1 MFFWQVVTTYRT
13 FDEKILPSAG
23 AGNRIR
29 AQYLAT
35 AVEDELIE
43 PGFGHAPAVDEALDA
58 EPVDDPALAFDD
70 LLEEDSSIEDPVK
83 MYLHEIGRGQLLTA
97 DDEKWLACRLEEAN
111 RLQDTITSL
120 EYSLGRPPCPSEV
133 ILAIYERVLAQV
145 PLLESLADVIGLAP
159 VTNVEAFLAD
169 SRLRHAIDYFLNP
182 PMIEE
187 LCTVLAESE
196 EAVRFEIVEASIDT
210 RLLPTMVRRLLA
222 PARSLR
228 DLPTPAIMAEM
239 LVGSQLDLAEYL
251 ASIRRE
257 ATRAENRLT
266 EANLRLV
273 VSVAKKYL
281 NRGMAF
287 LDLIQEGNLGLMR
300 AVGKFDHRRGFKFS
314 TYATWWIRQAV
325 SRAIADQSR
334 TIRVPVHMVEVINR
348 LSRVSRELVQG
359 LGREPSYEEVA
370 LMMGFFDETLEDELV
385 REVAAQNVRS
395 GRDVYDVSPT
405 IRRDLILGSGILSE
419 LTDLPDPLRTLVE
432 QASSRVHE
440 AAKVARQPVSLE
452 APIGE
457 EEDNH
462 LGDLLPDSTSPAP
475 VELATQKLLQEQ
487 VDNVLASLTNRERR
501 VLQLRFG
508 LDDGHPRTLEEVG
521 KEFGVTR
528 ERIRQIEAKA
538 LRKLR
543 HPSRSKKLRAYLD

>member
-1 MFFWQVVTTYRT
+1 
-13 FDEKILPSAG
+13 
-23 AGNRIR
+23 
-29 AQYLAT
+29 
-35 AVEDELIE
+35 LIE
-43 PGFGHAPAVDEALDA
+43 PGFGHSPTVEEAIDA
-58 EPVDDPALAFDD
+58 DSVEDTAITYED
-70 LLEEDSSIEDPVK
+70 LVEEDSSIEDPVK

-97 DDEKWLACRLEEAN
+97 DDEKWLACRLEEAA
-111 RLQDTITSL
+111 RLKDTISGL
-120 EYSLGRPPCPSEV
+120 ESVLGRPPTPGEV
-133 ILAIYERVLAQV
+133 IVAVYARVYERRHVLHNMASILDLQPVFDVPSFVGLPRLRESIDYYLEPTFLDELAERAQGSA
-145 PLLESLADVIGLAP
+145 E
-159 VTNVEAFLAD
+159 D
-169 SRLRHAIDYFLNP
+169 SRFDVVSLS
-182 PMIEE
+182 
-187 LCTVLAESE
+187 V
-196 EAVRFEIVEASIDT
+196 DT
-210 RLLPTMVRRLLA
+210 RLLPLVVRRLLA
-222 PARSLR
+222 PANGLR
-228 DLPTPAIMAEM
+228 DLPNPTVFAEM
-239 LVGSQLDLAEYL
+239 LAGQELSLADHL
-251 ASIRRE
+251 GMVRRE
-257 ATRAENRLT
+257 ASRAEARLT

-359 LGREPSYEEVA
+359 LGREPSFEEVA
-370 LMMGFFDETLEDELV
+370 LMMGFFDEELEVELV
-385 REVAAQNVRS
+385 NEVAARNHRA
-395 GRDVYDVSPT
+395 GRPMRDITPE
-405 IRRDLILGSGILSE
+405 IRRDLILGDGILSVPTE
-419 LTDLPDPLRTLVE
+419 LPYPLRDLVE

-462 LGDLLPDSTSPAP
+462 LGDLLPDSSSPAP
-475 VELATQKLLQEQ
+475 VDLATQKLLQEQ
-487 VDNVLASLTNRERR
+487 VENVLASLTNRERR

>member
-1 MFFWQVVTTYRT
+1 VTGTV
-13 FDEKILPSAG
+13 A
-23 AGNRIR
+23 
-29 AQYLAT
+29 
-35 AVEDELIE
+35 EDDVIE
-43 PGFGHAPAVDEALDA
+43 PSFGRSPTVDEHLDA
-58 EPVDDPALAFDD
+58 DTADDTALPYEE

-97 DDEKWLACRLEEAN
+97 DDEKWLACRLEEAS
-111 RLQDTITSL
+111 RLKDTIVGL
-120 EYSLGRPPCPSEV
+120 EAVLGRAPTPAEV
-133 ILAIYERVLAQV
+133 IGAIYARVYERRNLFQNLAVILDVL
-145 PLLESLADVIGLAP
+145 PIDDF
-159 VTNVEAFLAD
+159 TKFLG
-169 SRLRHAIDYFLNP
+169 SRRLRDAIDYYLEP
-182 PMIEE
+182 ILMED
-187 LCTVLAESE
+187 LG
-196 EAVRFEIVEASIDT
+196 VRGETTWEDARANVVGLSVDT
-210 RLLPTMVRRLLA
+210 RLLPSSVRRLLA
-222 PARSLR
+222 STPCPIE
-228 DLPTPAIMAEM
+228 LPTPEALKDLMYGAD
-239 LVGSQLDLAEYL
+239 LGLAEHL
-251 ASIRRE
+251 ALIRRE
-257 ATRAENRLT
+257 ASRAESRLT

-359 LGREPSYEEVA
+359 LGREPSCEEVA
-370 LMMGFFDETLEDELV
+370 LMMGFFDEGLEGQLV
-385 REVAAQNVRS
+385 QEVATRS
-395 GRDVYDVSPT
+395 SRVGRMIQDITSEN
-405 IRRDLILGSGILSE
+405 RRDLILGSEILNKPTE
-419 LTDLPDPLRTLVE
+419 LPFPLRDLVE

-440 AAKVARQPVSLE
+440 ASKVARQPVSLE

-462 LGDLLPDSTSPAP
+462 LGDLLPDSSSPAP
-475 VELATQKLLQEQ
+475 VDLATQKLLQEQ
-487 VDNVLASLTNRERR
+487 VETVLASLTNRERR

>member
-1 MFFWQVVTTYRT
+1 MVPRT
-13 FDEKILPSAG
+13 D
-23 AGNRIR
+23 
-29 AQYLAT
+29 AT
-35 AVEDELIE
+35 DAKLGIVAEDALIE
-43 PGFGHAPAVDEALDA
+43 PGFGHSPTVDESLDA
-58 EPVDDPALAFDD
+58 EPVDDAAFADAYDD
-70 LLEEDSSIEDPVK
+70 LLEDDFSVEDPVK

-111 RLQDTITSL
+111 RLKDTIDEL
-120 EYSLGRPPCPSEV
+120 ELLLDGPPTPVQVVVAVYTRVYNHRDLLTELSSILHLSPIHDVPS
-133 ILAIYERVLAQV
+133 
-145 PLLESLADVIGLAP
+145 
-159 VTNVEAFLAD
+159 FLVNP
-169 SRLRHAIDYFLNP
+169 RLREAIDYYLD
-182 PMIEE
+182 PMRLEE
-187 LCTVLAESE
+187 IASWCGKDPED
-196 EAVRFEIVEASIDT
+196 VRADIVAISVDT
-210 RLLPTMVRRLLA
+210 RLLPSSVRRLLSRA
-222 PARSLR
+222 SGLD
-228 DLPTPAIMAEM
+228 DLPRPSVFAEM
-239 LVGSQLDLAEYL
+239 LGDGGLDLSDHL
-251 ASIRRE
+251 NGIRRE
-257 ATRAENRLT
+257 ASRAESKLT

-359 LGREPSYEEVA
+359 LGREPSHEEVA
-370 LMMGFFDETLEDELV
+370 LMMGFFDEILEIDLIE
-385 REVAAQNVRS
+385 EVLAQSARL
-395 GRDVYDVSPT
+395 GKAPPRDVTPE
-405 IRRDLILGSGILSE
+405 IRRDLILGSGILSVPAE
-419 LTDLPDPLRTLVE
+419 LPYPLRDQVE
-432 QASSRVHE
+432 AASSRVQE
-440 AAKVARQPVSLE
+440 AVKVARQPVSLE

-462 LGDLLPDSTSPAP
+462 LGDLLPDSSSPAP
-475 VELATQKLLQEQ
+475 VEIATQKLLQEQ
-487 VDNVLASLTNRERR
+487 VENVLASLTNRERR

>member
-1 MFFWQVVTTYRT
+1 
-13 FDEKILPSAG
+13 
-23 AGNRIR
+23 
-29 AQYLAT
+29 
-35 AVEDELIE
+35 LIE
-43 PGFGHAPAVDEALDA
+43 PGYGHSPAVDEALDA
-58 EPVDDPALAFDD
+58 DAIEDAALPYDD
-70 LLEEDSSIEDPVK
+70 LLDEDSSIEDPVK

-97 DDEKWLACRLEEAN
+97 DDEKWLACRLEEAS
-111 RLQDTITSL
+111 RLKDTIVGL
-120 EYSLGRPPCPSEV
+120 ETVYGRPPTPAEV
-133 ILAIYERVLAQV
+133 VVAVYRRVYERRQ
-145 PLLESLADVIGLAP
+145 LLQDLGLQLKLQSADMG
-159 VTNVEAFLAD
+159 AFLGEP
-169 SRLRHAIDYFLNP
+169 RLREAIDYYLDP
-182 PMIEE
+182 LLLDE
-187 LCTVLAESE
+187 LATREQTTAEDIRS
-196 EAVRFEIVEASIDT
+196 EIVALSVDT
-210 RLLPTMVRRLLA
+210 RLLAPSVRRQLA
-222 PARSLR
+222 LAKSPR
-228 DLPTPAIMAEM
+228 DLPTPNVLAEI
-239 LVGSQLDLAEYL
+239 LASRDFGLAEYL

-257 ATRAENRLT
+257 ANRAESRLT

-359 LGREPSYEEVA
+359 LGREPSCEEVA
-370 LMMGFFDETLEDELV
+370 LMMGFFDEGLETELIQEVTLQHARLG
-385 REVAAQNVRS
+385 RPM
-395 GRDVYDVSPT
+395 RDVTPEL
-405 IRRDLILGSGILSE
+405 RRDLILGSGILSVPTE
-419 LTDLPDPLRTLVE
+419 LPYPLRDLVE

-462 LGDLLPDSTSPAP
+462 LGDLLPDSSSPAP
-475 VELATQKLLQEQ
+475 VDLATQKLLQEQ
-487 VDNVLASLTNRERR
+487 VDSVLASLTNRERR

>member
-1 MFFWQVVTTYRT
+1 MVPRTDADQVTLGIV
-13 FDEKILPSAG
+13 A
-23 AGNRIR
+23 
-29 AQYLAT
+29 
-35 AVEDELIE
+35 EDALIE
-43 PGFGHAPAVDEALDA
+43 PGFGHSPAVDDSLDTD
-58 EPVDDPALAFDD
+58 PVDDTAFADAYDD
-70 LLEEDSSIEDPVK
+70 LLEDDFSVEDPVK

-111 RLQDTITSL
+111 RLKETISSL
-120 EYSLGRPPCPSEV
+120 EAELGCPPTPAQVIVAVYSRIYKRRQLLSNLAV
-133 ILAIYERVLAQV
+133 ILHLDPVYDV
-145 PLLESLADVIGLAP
+145 PS
-159 VTNVEAFLAD
+159 FLVNPQ
-169 SRLRHAIDYFLNP
+169 LREAIDYYLEP
-182 PMIEE
+182 TRID
-187 LCTVLAESE
+187 TLAQWSKTDPED
-196 EAVRFEIVEASIDT
+196 VRYDVVAISVDT
-210 RLLPTMVRRLLA
+210 RLLPASVRRLLRKA
-222 PARSLR
+222 TGLD
-228 DLPTPAIMAEM
+228 DLPCPSVLAEM
-239 LVGSQLDLAEYL
+239 IGDDDIELAEHL
-251 ASIRRE
+251 NNIRRE
-257 ATRAENRLT
+257 ASRAESKLT

-359 LGREPSYEEVA
+359 LGREPSHEEVA
-370 LMMGFFDETLEDELV
+370 LMMGFFDEGLEGDLIE
-385 REVAAQNVRS
+385 EVLAQGARM
-395 GRDVYDVSPT
+395 GKAPPRDVTPE

-419 LTDLPDPLRTLVE
+419 PSELPYPLRDMVE
-432 QASSRVHE
+432 QASSRVQE
-440 AAKVARQPVSLE
+440 AVKVARQPVSLE

-462 LGDLLPDSTSPAP
+462 LGDLLPDSSSPAP
-475 VELATQKLLQEQ
+475 VDIATQKLLQEQ
-487 VDNVLASLTNRERR
+487 VESVLASLTNRERR

>member
-1 MFFWQVVTTYRT
+1 
-13 FDEKILPSAG
+13 LPDRGLPGAG
-23 AGNRIR
+23 AG
-29 AQYLAT
+29 AVTKLGT
-35 AVEDELIE
+35 AAEDDLIE
-43 PGFGHAPAVDEALDA
+43 PGFGRATAVDEPLDA
-58 EPVDDPALAFDD
+58 DSLDDSSLALEEV
-70 LLEEDSSIEDPVK
+70 LEEDSSIEDPVK

-97 DDEKWLACRLEEAN
+97 DDEKWLACRLEEAA
-111 RLQDTITSL
+111 RLKETINGL
-120 EYSLGRPPCPSEV
+120 EAVLRRPPTPPEV
-133 ILAIYERVLAQV
+133 IGAVYARVYERRDLLHELALALDLLPVFDV
-145 PLLESLADVIGLAP
+145 PTFLASPRLRESIDYYLDPTLLEELAVRAETLAD
-159 VTNVEAFLAD
+159 NV
-169 SRLRHAIDYFLNP
+169 RLD
-182 PMIEE
+182 
-187 LCTVLAESE
+187 
-196 EAVRFEIVEASIDT
+196 IVALSVDT
-210 RLLPTMVRRLLA
+210 RLLPSSVRSLLA
-222 PARSLR
+222 PARGLR
-228 DLPTPAIMAEM
+228 DLPQPPVMAE
-239 LVGSQLDLAEYL
+239 LLSASDLDLAEHL
-251 ASIRRE
+251 AGIRRE
-257 ATRAENRLT
+257 ASRAENRLT

-359 LGREPSYEEVA
+359 LGREPSCEEVA
-370 LMMGFFDETLEDELV
+370 LMMGFFDEQLETELLSEISAQGLRAGRPL
-385 REVAAQNVRS
+385 RE
-395 GRDVYDVSPT
+395 DITPEL
-405 IRRDLILGSGILSE
+405 RRDLILGSGILSVATE
-419 LTDLPDPLRTLVE
+419 LPYPLRDMVE
-432 QASSRVHE
+432 QASTRVHE

-462 LGDLLPDSTSPAP
+462 LGDLLPDSSSPAP

>member
-1 MFFWQVVTTYRT
+1 
-13 FDEKILPSAG
+13 
-23 AGNRIR
+23 
-29 AQYLAT
+29 
-35 AVEDELIE
+35 LIE
-43 PGFGHAPAVDEALDA
+43 PGFGHSPAVDDTLDA
-58 EPVDDPALAFDD
+58 EPIDDSALALDD

-97 DDEKWLACRLEEAN
+97 DDEKWLACRLEEAS
-111 RLQDTITSL
+111 RLKDTIAGL
-120 EYSLGRPPCPSEV
+120 EAVLGRAPTPAE
-133 ILAIYERVLAQV
+133 AIGAVYARVYERRQ
-145 PLLESLADVIGLAP
+145 LLENIVVFLELPPIVDVP
-159 VTNVEAFLAD
+159 PFLA
-169 SRLRHAIDYFLNP
+169 SARLREAIDYFLDP
-182 PMIEE
+182 IMLEE
-187 LCTVLAESE
+187 LARRAEVMAE
-196 EAVRFEIVEASIDT
+196 DVRIDVVALSVDT
-210 RLLPTMVRRLLA
+210 RLLPASVRRLLA
-222 PARSLR
+222 PAKGLR
-228 DLPTPAIMAEM
+228 DLPTPSIMAEM
-239 LVGSQLDLAEYL
+239 IATAELDLADHL
-251 ASIRRE
+251 AIIRRE
-257 ATRAENRLT
+257 ASRAESRLT

-359 LGREPSYEEVA
+359 LGREPSCEEVA
-370 LMMGFFDETLEDELV
+370 LMMGFFDEGLESELIA
-385 REVAAQNVRS
+385 EVTMRNTRTGRAT
-395 GRDVYDVSPT
+395 RDVTPE
-405 IRRDLILGSGILSE
+405 IRRDLILGSGILSDSAE
-419 LTDLPDPLRTLVE
+419 LPYPLRDMVE

-462 LGDLLPDSTSPAP
+462 LGDLLPDSSSPAP
-475 VELATQKLLQEQ
+475 VDLATQKLLQEQ
-487 VDNVLASLTNRERR
+487 VDSVLASLTNRERR

>member
-1 MFFWQVVTTYRT
+1 M
-13 FDEKILPSAG
+13 
-23 AGNRIR
+23 
-29 AQYLAT
+29 
-35 AVEDELIE
+35 IE
-43 PGFGHAPAVDEALDA
+43 PGYGHSPAVDEALDA
-58 EPVDDPALAFDD
+58 EPLDDSPLTYDEI
-70 LLEEDSSIEDPVK
+70 LEDDSSIEDPVK

-97 DDEKWLACRLEEAN
+97 DDEKWLACRLEEAA
-111 RLQDTITSL
+111 RLKDTIRRL
-120 EYSLGRPPCPSEV
+120 EPVLGRPPTPTEIMV
-133 ILAIYERVLAQV
+133 AVYARVYERRQLLHDLASYLDLQPIFDV
-145 PLLESLADVIGLAP
+145 PI
-159 VTNVEAFLAD
+159 FLG
-169 SRLRHAIDYFLNP
+169 SRRLRDAIDYYLDP
-182 PMIEE
+182 AMLATLGEREGLSGEE
-187 LCTVLAESE
+187 M
-196 EAVRFEIVEASIDT
+196 RPDIVMLSVDT
-210 RLLPTMVRRLLA
+210 RLMPERMRRLLA
-222 PARSLR
+222 PSRGVR
-228 DLPTPAIMAEM
+228 DLPTPAVVGEM
-239 LVGSQLDLAEYL
+239 IASVGLDLSGHLEN
-251 ASIRRE
+251 IRRE
-257 ATRAENRLT
+257 ANRAESRLT

-359 LGREPSYEEVA
+359 LGREPSCEEVA
-370 LMMGFFDETLEDELV
+370 LMMGFFDETLETELIQEVVVQSARAGLEV
-385 REVAAQNVRS
+385 REVTPEV
-395 GRDVYDVSPT
+395 
-405 IRRDLILGSGILSE
+405 RRDLILGSGILSVATE
-419 LTDLPDPLRTLVE
+419 LPYPLRDLVE
-432 QASSRVHE
+432 AASTRVHE

-462 LGDLLPDSTSPAP
+462 LGDLLPDSASPAP
-475 VELATQKLLQEQ
+475 IDVATQKLLQEQ

>member
-1 MFFWQVVTTYRT
+1 M
-13 FDEKILPSAG
+13 G
-23 AGNRIR
+23 AARLGGQLNK
-29 AQYLAT
+29 LGT
-35 AVEDELIE
+35 AAEDELIE
-43 PGFGHAPAVDEALDA
+43 PGFGHAPAVDEPLDA
-58 EPVDDPALAFDD
+58 EPIDDSPLSYDD

-111 RLQDTITSL
+111 RLKDTIGGL
-120 EYSLGRPPCPSEV
+120 ESVLGRAPAPAEV
-133 ILAIYERVLAQV
+133 MVAIYARVYERRQLLNDLASALDLQPVFDV
-145 PLLESLADVIGLAP
+145 PGFLGHHLLRES
-159 VTNVEAFLAD
+159 
-169 SRLRHAIDYFLNP
+169 IDYYLDPALLDN
-182 PMIEE
+182 
-187 LCTVLAESE
+187 LASRQEISPE
-196 EAVRFEIVEASIDT
+196 DVRLAVVALSVDT
-210 RLLPTMVRRLLA
+210 RLMPHIVRRLLS
-222 PARSLR
+222 PARGLR
-228 DLPTPAIMAEM
+228 DLPTPSVLAEM
-239 LVGSQLDLAEYL
+239 LASANLDLADHL
-251 ASIRRE
+251 TDVRRE
-257 ATRAENRLT
+257 ASRAENRLT

-348 LSRVSRELVQG
+348 LSRVSRELVQA
-359 LGREPSYEEVA
+359 LGREPSCEEVA
-370 LMMGFFDETLEDELV
+370 LMMGFFDEGLEDDLIV
-385 REVAAQNVRS
+385 EVASQCERL
-395 GRDVYDVSPT
+395 GRPMRDVSPEV
-405 IRRDLILGSGILSE
+405 RRDLILGSGILGVATE
-419 LTDLPDPLRTLVE
+419 LPFPLRDQVE
-432 QASSRVHE
+432 AASVRVHE

-462 LGDLLPDSTSPAP
+462 LGDLLPDSSSPAP
-475 VELATQKLLQEQ
+475 VEVATQKLLQEQ

>member
-1 MFFWQVVTTYRT
+1 M
-13 FDEKILPSAG
+13 A
-23 AGNRIR
+23 R
-29 AQYLAT
+29 AAKPCQARARDVSLST
-35 AVEDELIE
+35 AAEDDVIE
-43 PGFGHAPAVDEALDA
+43 SSFGHSTAMGVHLDHDPLEDAVNHVE
-58 EPVDDPALAFDD
+58 EI
-70 LLEEDSSIEDPVK
+70 LEEDSSIEDPVK

-97 DDEKWLACRLEEAN
+97 NDEKWLACRLEEAS
-111 RLQDTITSL
+111 RLKETINGL
-120 EYSLGRPPCPSEV
+120 EVVLGRSPTPSDI
-133 ILAIYERVLAQV
+133 ILAVYGRVYERRQLLQNLANVLEQLPILDFPKFLGARR
-145 PLLESLADVIGLAP
+145 LRETIDYYLEPTLMEELGIQLGTTPEQARADVVGLS
-159 VTNVEAFLAD
+159 V
-169 SRLRHAIDYFLNP
+169 
-182 PMIEE
+182 
-187 LCTVLAESE
+187 
-196 EAVRFEIVEASIDT
+196 DT
-210 RLLPTMVRRLLA
+210 RLLPMSVRRLLINTSS
-222 PARSLR
+222 PA
-228 DLPTPAIMAEM
+228 DLPTSAVLGDMIHGVD
-239 LVGSQLDLAEYL
+239 LGLAEHL
-251 ASIRRE
+251 TQIRRE
-257 ATRAENRLT
+257 ASRAESRLT

-359 LGREPSYEEVA
+359 LGREPSCEEVA
-370 LMMGFFDETLEDELV
+370 LMMGFYDEGLEGQLV
-385 REVAAQNVRS
+385 LEVASRS
-395 GRDVYDVSPT
+395 SRAGRLLQDITPEN
-405 IRRDLILGSGILSE
+405 RRDLILGSEILSNATE
-419 LTDLPDPLRTLVE
+419 LPYPLRDLVE

-462 LGDLLPDSTSPAP
+462 LGDLLPDSSSPAP
-475 VELATQKLLQEQ
+475 VDLATQKLLQEQ
-487 VDNVLASLTNRERR
+487 VENVLASLTSRERR

-528 ERIRQIEAKA
+528 ERIRQIEAKV

>member
-1 MFFWQVVTTYRT
+1 
-13 FDEKILPSAG
+13 
-23 AGNRIR
+23 
-29 AQYLAT
+29 
-35 AVEDELIE
+35 LIE
-43 PGFGHAPAVDEALDA
+43 PGFGRSRAVDEALDPD
-58 EPVDDPALAFDD
+58 PVDDSPLTYDD
-70 LLEEDSSIEDPVK
+70 LLDEDSSIEDPVK

-97 DDEKWLACRLEEAN
+97 DDEKWLACRLEEAFH
-111 RLQDTITSL
+111 LKDTMSGL
-120 EYSLGRPPCPSEV
+120 EAVLGRSPTPAESLV
-133 ILAIYERVLAQV
+133 AVYARVYERRQLLDDLATVLNLQ
-145 PLLESLADVIGLAP
+145 P
-159 VTNVEAFLAD
+159 VTDVPGYLAHH
-169 SRLRHAIDYFLNP
+169 RLREAIDYYLDP
-182 PMIEE
+182 TMLEE
-187 LCTVLAESE
+187 LALRGGVTAECIRPDVVSLS
-196 EAVRFEIVEASIDT
+196 VDT
-210 RLLPTMVRRLLA
+210 RLLPAALRRLLA
-222 PARSLR
+222 PSKGLR
-228 DLPTPAIMAEM
+228 DLPMPCIMAE
-239 LVGSQLDLAEYL
+239 LVAGASLDLSDHL
-251 ASIRRE
+251 AGIRRE
-257 ATRAENRLT
+257 ANRSESRLT

-359 LGREPSYEEVA
+359 LGREPSCEEVA
-370 LMMGFFDETLEDELV
+370 LMMGFFDEALETELIQ
-385 REVAAQNVRS
+385 EVAIQNARA
-395 GRDVYDVSPT
+395 GRQLREALPEL
-405 IRRDLILGSGILSE
+405 RRDLILGSGILSDPTE
-419 LTDLPDPLRTLVE
+419 LPYPLRDLVE
-432 QASSRVHE
+432 QASIRVHE

-462 LGDLLPDSTSPAP
+462 LGDLLPDSSSPAP
-475 VELATQKLLQEQ
+475 VEVATQKLLQEQ

>member
-1 MFFWQVVTTYRT
+1 M
-13 FDEKILPSAG
+13 
-23 AGNRIR
+23 
-29 AQYLAT
+29 
-35 AVEDELIE
+35 IE
-43 PGFGHAPAVDEALDA
+43 PSFGHAPAVDDNLDA
-58 EPVDDPALAFDD
+58 EPVDDSVFADAYDD
-70 LLEEDSSIEDPVK
+70 LVEDDFSVEDPVK

-97 DDEKWLACRLEEAN
+97 DDEKWLACRLEEAT
-111 RLQDTITSL
+111 RLKDTFTDL
-120 EYSLGRPPCPSEV
+120 ELERGRPPTPAEIIIAV
-133 ILAIYERVLAQV
+133 YTRVYDRRQVLIDLAAILGLNPTNRV
-145 PLLESLADVIGLAP
+145 SS
-159 VTNVEAFLAD
+159 FLVD
-169 SRLRHAIDYFLNP
+169 PRLREAIDYYLDP
-182 PMIEE
+182 LRLEE
-187 LCTVLAESE
+187 LAARAHGDVDDTRAD
-196 EAVRFEIVEASIDT
+196 IVALSVDT
-210 RLLPTMVRRLLA
+210 RLLPQAARQLLA
-222 PARSLR
+222 TAHDLS
-228 DLPTPAIMAEM
+228 DLPTPATFAE
-239 LVGSQLDLAEYL
+239 LLAGSESDLAEHL
-251 ASIRRE
+251 ATIRRE
-257 ATRAENRLT
+257 ASRAETKLT

-359 LGREPSYEEVA
+359 LGREPSCEEVA
-370 LMMGFFDETLEDELV
+370 LMMGFFDENLESDLIE
-385 REVAAQNVRS
+385 EVFAQNTRT
-395 GRDVYDVSPT
+395 GQPIRDVSPE
-405 IRRDLILGSGILSE
+405 IRRDLILGSGILS
-419 LTDLPDPLRTLVE
+419 TPADLPFPLRDMVE
-432 QASSRVHE
+432 QASSRVQE

-462 LGDLLPDSTSPAP
+462 LGDLLPDSSSPAP
-475 VELATQKLLQEQ
+475 VEIATQKLLQEQ
-487 VDNVLASLTNRERR
+487 VENVLGSLTHRERR

>member
-1 MFFWQVVTTYRT
+1 MIGPR
-13 FDEKILPSAG
+13 
-23 AGNRIR
+23 
-29 AQYLAT
+29 
-35 AVEDELIE
+35 
-43 PGFGHAPAVDEALDA
+43 FGHSPAVDDSLDA
-58 EPVDDPALAFDD
+58 EPVDDATFADAYDD
-70 LLEEDSSIEDPVK
+70 LLEDDFSVEDPVK

-111 RLQDTITSL
+111 RLKDTIADL
-120 EYSLGRPPCPSEV
+120 EMIHDAPPSPAQV
-133 ILAIYERVLAQV
+133 ILAVYRRVFERRRLLAELAAVLHLDPVSDV
-145 PLLESLADVIGLAP
+145 P
-159 VTNVEAFLAD
+159 AFLANPH
-169 SRLRHAIDYFLNP
+169 LREAIDYYLEP
-182 PMIEE
+182 TRLDE
-187 LCTVLAESE
+187 LAERLGE
-196 EAVRFEIVEASIDT
+196 DVEDVRHGVIALSVDT
-210 RLLPTMVRRLLA
+210 RLLPPAVRRLLGKA
-222 PARSLR
+222 SGLD
-228 DLPTPAIMAEM
+228 DLPCPDVFAE
-239 LVGSQLDLAEYL
+239 LLSVGDLRLAEHHD
-251 ASIRRE
+251 SIRRE
-257 ATRAENRLT
+257 ASRAESKLT

-359 LGREPSYEEVA
+359 LGREPSHEEVA
-370 LMMGFFDETLEDELV
+370 LMMGFFDEGLESELIDEVLAQHARAGKAPP
-385 REVAAQNVRS
+385 REVT
-395 GRDVYDVSPT
+395 PE
-405 IRRDLILGSGILSE
+405 IRRDLILGSGILSA
-419 LTDLPDPLRTLVE
+419 LNDLPYPLRDQVE
-432 QASSRVHE
+432 QASSRVQE
-440 AAKVARQPVSLE
+440 AVKVARQPVSLE

-462 LGDLLPDSTSPAP
+462 LGDLLPDSSSPAP
-475 VELATQKLLQEQ
+475 VEIATQKLLQEQ
-487 VDNVLASLTNRERR
+487 VENVLASLTNRERR

>member
-1 MFFWQVVTTYRT
+1 M
-13 FDEKILPSAG
+13 
-23 AGNRIR
+23 
-29 AQYLAT
+29 
-35 AVEDELIE
+35 IE
-43 PGFGHAPAVDEALDA
+43 PGFGHSPAVDDSLDT
-58 EPVDDPALAFDD
+58 ESVDDAAFADAYDD
-70 LLEEDSSIEDPVK
+70 LLEDDFAVEDPVK

-97 DDEKWLACRLEEAN
+97 DDEKWLACRLEEAS
-111 RLQDTITSL
+111 RLRETILQL
-120 EYSLGRPPCPSEV
+120 EAALGCAPTPSQVVTAVYSRIFDQRRL
-133 ILAIYERVLAQV
+133 LAQ
-145 PLLESLADVIGLAP
+145 LAVVLNLAP
-159 VTNVEAFLAD
+159 VHDVPSFLID
-169 SRLRHAIDYFLNP
+169 PRLREAIDFYLEP
-182 PMIEE
+182 TRLEE
-187 LCTVLAESE
+187 IAALDQRDAEDVRSDII
-196 EAVRFEIVEASIDT
+196 AVSVDT
-210 RLLPTMVRRLLA
+210 RLLPAAVRRLLGQA
-222 PARSLR
+222 TGLD
-228 DLPTPAIMAEM
+228 DLPAPDVLAEM
-239 LVGSQLDLAEYL
+239 LADLDADLAEHL
-251 ASIRRE
+251 NSIRRE
-257 ATRAENRLT
+257 ASRAESRLT

-359 LGREPSYEEVA
+359 LGREPSHEEVA
-370 LMMGFFDETLEDELV
+370 LMMGFFDEGLESELIA
-385 REVAAQNVRS
+385 EVLAQHARA
-395 GRDVYDVSPT
+395 GKAPPRDVTPD
-405 IRRDLILGSGILSE
+405 IRRDFILGSGILSVPAE
-419 LTDLPDPLRTLVE
+419 LPVPLRDQVE
-432 QASSRVHE
+432 QASSRVQE
-440 AAKVARQPVSLE
+440 AVKVARQPVSLE

-462 LGDLLPDSTSPAP
+462 LGDLLPDSSSPAP
-475 VELATQKLLQEQ
+475 VEIATQKLLQEQ
-487 VDNVLASLTNRERR
+487 VENVLASLTNRERR

>member
-1 MFFWQVVTTYRT
+1 M
-13 FDEKILPSAG
+13 
-23 AGNRIR
+23 
-29 AQYLAT
+29 
-35 AVEDELIE
+35 IE
-43 PGFGHAPAVDEALDA
+43 PGFGHTPAVDETLD
-58 EPVDDPALAFDD
+58 PDPLDDSTFTYDD

-97 DDEKWLACRLEEAN
+97 DDEKWLACRLEEAS
-111 RLQDTITSL
+111 RLKDTIGGL
-120 EYSLGRPPCPSEV
+120 EAVLGRPPTPTEIVGAIYARVFERRQLLDALATLLGVQPVADVPSFLGLPRLREV
-133 ILAIYERVLAQV
+133 I
-145 PLLESLADVIGLAP
+145 
-159 VTNVEAFLAD
+159 
-169 SRLRHAIDYFLNP
+169 DYYLDP
-182 PMIEE
+182 GMLEE
-187 LCTVLAESE
+187 LATRLQSTAES
-196 EAVRFEIVEASIDT
+196 VRSDVVALSVDT
-210 RLLPTMVRRLLA
+210 RLLSVPVRRLLGR
-222 PARSLR
+222 ARGLL
-228 DLPTPAIMAEM
+228 DLPTPSVMTELLADSGI
-239 LVGSQLDLAEYL
+239 DLAEHL

-257 ATRAENRLT
+257 ASRAESRLT

-359 LGREPSYEEVA
+359 LGREPSCEEVA
-370 LMMGFFDETLEDELV
+370 LMMGFFDEALETELV
-385 REVAAQNVRS
+385 AEVATQCARD
-395 GRDVYDVSPT
+395 GRTMRDVTPEL
-405 IRRDLILGSGILSE
+405 RRDLILGSGILSE
-419 LTDLPDPLRTLVE
+419 PTELPYPLRDLVE

-462 LGDLLPDSTSPAP
+462 LGDLLPDSSSPAP

-487 VDNVLASLTNRERR
+487 VDSVLASLTNRERR

>member
-1 MFFWQVVTTYRT
+1 M
-13 FDEKILPSAG
+13 
-23 AGNRIR
+23 
-29 AQYLAT
+29 
-35 AVEDELIE
+35 IE
-43 PGFGHAPAVDEALDA
+43 PGFGHPGTVDDSLDA
-58 EPVDDPALAFDD
+58 EPVDEAVFSDTYDD
-70 LLEEDSSIEDPVK
+70 LLEDDFSIEDPVK

-111 RLQDTITSL
+111 GLKSVIAQL
-120 EYSLGRPPCPSEV
+120 ESSLGHPPSASQV
-133 ILAIYERVLAQV
+133 ILAIYSRIFEQRQ
-145 PLLESLADVIGLAP
+145 LLSDLADLLGLAP
-159 VTNVEAFLAD
+159 VTDVPGFLTD
-169 SRLRHAIDYFLNP
+169 PRLREAIDYYLDP
-182 PMIEE
+182 ERIEE
-187 LCTVLAESE
+187 LARRQGRSPE
-196 EAVRFEIVEASIDT
+196 ETRGAVIAVSVDT
-210 RLLPTMVRRLLA
+210 RLLPSSVRALLR
-222 PARSLR
+222 PAAGIA
-228 DLPTPAIMAEM
+228 DLPRPSILAEM
-239 LVGSQLDLAEYL
+239 LPDEASLTAHLE
-251 ASIRRE
+251 SIRRE
-257 ATRAENRLT
+257 ASRAEARLT

-348 LSRVSRELVQG
+348 LSRISRELIQG
-359 LGREPSYEEVA
+359 LGREPSHEEIA
-370 LMMGFFDETLEDELV
+370 LMMGFFDEQLEEELIEFL
-385 REVAAQNVRS
+385 RAQSLRTGRPLPPEVGPER
-395 GRDVYDVSPT
+395 
-405 IRRDLILGSGILSE
+405 RRDLILGSGILNTPE
-419 LTDLPDPLRTLVE
+419 QLPSPLRDQV
-432 QASSRVHE
+432 E
-440 AAKVARQPVSLE
+440 AASARVQEAVKVARQPVSLE

-462 LGDLLPDSTSPAP
+462 LGDLLPDMSSPAP
-475 VELATQKLLQEQ
+475 VEVATQKLLQEQ
-487 VDNVLASLTNRERR
+487 VENVLASLTNRERR

>member
-1 MFFWQVVTTYRT
+1 M
-13 FDEKILPSAG
+13 
-23 AGNRIR
+23 
-29 AQYLAT
+29 
-35 AVEDELIE
+35 IE
-43 PGFGHAPAVDEALDA
+43 PGFGHSPAVDEALDR
-58 EPVDDPALAFDD
+58 EPVDEAPLTYDD

-97 DDEKWLACRLEEAN
+97 DDEKRLACRLEEAS
-111 RLQDTITSL
+111 RLKDTINGL
-120 EYSLGRPPCPSEV
+120 ESVLGRPPTPAEAMV
-133 ILAIYERVLAQV
+133 AIYARVYERRH
-145 PLLESLADVIGLAP
+145 LLHEIASILELQPVFDAPTFLGLR
-159 VTNVEAFLAD
+159 
-169 SRLRHAIDYFLNP
+169 RLREQIDYYLDP
-182 PMIEE
+182 LMLEE
-187 LCTVLAESE
+187 LAARQEVTAEDIRPDVVALS
-196 EAVRFEIVEASIDT
+196 VDT
-210 RLLPTMVRRLLA
+210 RLMSPVVRRLLA
-222 PARSLR
+222 PAPGLR
-228 DLPTPAIMAEM
+228 ELPTPAVMAEM
-239 LVGSQLDLAEYL
+239 LATGNIDLAEHL
-251 ASIRRE
+251 ADVRRE
-257 ATRAENRLT
+257 ASRAESRLT

-348 LSRVSRELVQG
+348 LSRVSRELVQA
-359 LGREPSYEEVA
+359 LGREPSCEEVA
-370 LMMGFFDETLEDELV
+370 LMMGFFDENLEDQLIAEV
-385 REVAAQNVRS
+385 TTQFARAGRPMREV
-395 GRDVYDVSPT
+395 SPEV
-405 IRRDLILGSGILSE
+405 RRDLILGSGILGVATE
-419 LTDLPDPLRTLVE
+419 LPYPLRDLVE
-432 QASSRVHE
+432 QASVRVHE

-462 LGDLLPDSTSPAP
+462 LGDLLPDSSSPAP
-475 VELATQKLLQEQ
+475 VEVATQKLLQEQ

>member
-1 MFFWQVVTTYRT
+1 
-13 FDEKILPSAG
+13 
-23 AGNRIR
+23 
-29 AQYLAT
+29 
-35 AVEDELIE
+35 LIE
-43 PGFGHAPAVDEALDA
+43 PGFGHSPAVDEALDP
-58 EPVDDPALAFDD
+58 EPIDDSPLTYDD
-70 LLEEDSSIEDPVK
+70 LLDEDSSIEDPVK

-97 DDEKWLACRLEEAN
+97 DDEKWLACRLEEACH
-111 RLQDTITSL
+111 LKDTINGL
-120 EYSLGRPPCPSEV
+120 ERVLGRPPSPAESIV
-133 ILAIYERVLAQV
+133 AVYARTYERRQLLHDLASVLDLQPVFDV
-145 PLLESLADVIGLAP
+145 PSFLVHHRLRESIDYYLDPILLEQ
-159 VTNVEAFLAD
+159 
-169 SRLRHAIDYFLNP
+169 
-182 PMIEE
+182 
-187 LCTVLAESE
+187 LAERAGVTAECIRPVVVSLS
-196 EAVRFEIVEASIDT
+196 VDT
-210 RLLPTMVRRLLA
+210 RLLPAAVRRLLG
-222 PARSLR
+222 PSRGLR
-228 DLPTPAIMAEM
+228 DMPTSSVLAEM
-239 LVGSQLDLAEYL
+239 IADAKLDLADHL

-257 ATRAENRLT
+257 ANRAESRLT

-359 LGREPSYEEVA
+359 LGREPSCEEVA
-370 LMMGFFDETLEDELV
+370 LMMGFFDEGLETELIEEVEIQNARAGRQV
-385 REVAAQNVRS
+385 RECT
-395 GRDVYDVSPT
+395 PEL
-405 IRRDLILGSGILSE
+405 RRDLILGSGILSVPTE
-419 LTDLPDPLRTLVE
+419 LPYPLRDMVE
-432 QASSRVHE
+432 QASTRVHE

-462 LGDLLPDSTSPAP
+462 LGDLLPDSSSPAP
-475 VELATQKLLQEQ
+475 VEVATQRLLQEQ

>member
-1 MFFWQVVTTYRT
+1 M
-13 FDEKILPSAG
+13 
-23 AGNRIR
+23 
-29 AQYLAT
+29 
-35 AVEDELIE
+35 IE
-43 PGFGHAPAVDEALDA
+43 PGFGHAPTVDETLDA
-58 EPVDDPALAFDD
+58 ETADDSAFADAYEDLIEDD
-70 LLEEDSSIEDPVK
+70 FSVEDPVK

-111 RLQDTITSL
+111 RLRDTIAAL
-120 EYSLGRPPCPSEV
+120 EGGSGFPPTPVEVVVAVYSRVYERRE
-133 ILAIYERVLAQV
+133 ILAQLANA
-145 PLLESLADVIGLAP
+145 LDLAP
-159 VTNVEAFLAD
+159 VRNVSVFLTDHRLRDAIDYYLDPLRLEALAAEARMTVEAFRSD
-169 SRLRHAIDYFLNP
+169 I
-182 PMIEE
+182 
-187 LCTVLAESE
+187 V
-196 EAVRFEIVEASIDT
+196 AVSVDT
-210 RLLPTMVRRLLA
+210 RLFPQVLRKCLA
-222 PARSLR
+222 PPTDLS
-228 DLPTPAIMAEM
+228 DLPSPLIISEM
-239 LVGSQLDLAEYL
+239 LDPYAADLADHM
-251 ASIRRE
+251 AAIRRE
-257 ATRAENRLT
+257 ASRAESKLT

-314 TYATWWIRQAV
+314 TYATSWIRQAV

-359 LGREPSYEEVA
+359 LGREPSCEEVA
-370 LMMGFFDETLEDELV
+370 LMMGFFDENLESELIEEVVV
-385 REVAAQNVRS
+385 RNFRISRPAQDAAPEV
-395 GRDVYDVSPT
+395 
-405 IRRDLILGSGILSE
+405 RRDLILGSGILSDPAE
-419 LTDLPDPLRTLVE
+419 LPFPLRDMVE
-432 QASSRVHE
+432 QASSRVQE

-462 LGDLLPDSTSPAP
+462 LGDLLPDSSSPAP
-475 VELATQKLLQEQ
+475 VEIATQKLLQEQ
-487 VDNVLASLTNRERR
+487 VENVLASLTHRERR

>member
-1 MFFWQVVTTYRT
+1 M
-13 FDEKILPSAG
+13 A
-23 AGNRIR
+23 R
-29 AQYLAT
+29 AAKPCQARARDVSLST
-35 AVEDELIE
+35 AAEDDVIE
-43 PGFGHAPAVDEALDA
+43 SSFGHSTAMGVHLDHDPLEDAVNHVE
-58 EPVDDPALAFDD
+58 EI
-70 LLEEDSSIEDPVK
+70 LEEDSSIEDPVK

-97 DDEKWLACRLEEAN
+97 NDEKWLACRLEEAS
-111 RLQDTITSL
+111 RLKETINGL
-120 EYSLGRPPCPSEV
+120 EVVLGRSPTPSDI
-133 ILAIYERVLAQV
+133 ILAVYGRVYERRQLLQNLANVLEQLPILDFPKFLGARR
-145 PLLESLADVIGLAP
+145 LRETIDYYLEPTLMEELGIQLGTTPEQARADVVGLS
-159 VTNVEAFLAD
+159 V
-169 SRLRHAIDYFLNP
+169 
-182 PMIEE
+182 
-187 LCTVLAESE
+187 
-196 EAVRFEIVEASIDT
+196 DT
-210 RLLPTMVRRLLA
+210 RLLPMSVRRLLINTSS
-222 PARSLR
+222 PA
-228 DLPTPAIMAEM
+228 DLPTSAVLGDMIHGVD
-239 LVGSQLDLAEYL
+239 LGLAEHL
-251 ASIRRE
+251 TQIRRE
-257 ATRAENRLT
+257 ASRAESRLT

-359 LGREPSYEEVA
+359 LGREPSCEEVA
-370 LMMGFFDETLEDELV
+370 LMMGFYDEGLEGQLV
-385 REVAAQNVRS
+385 LEVASRS
-395 GRDVYDVSPT
+395 SRAGRLLQDITPEN
-405 IRRDLILGSGILSE
+405 RRDLILGSEILSNATE
-419 LTDLPDPLRTLVE
+419 LPYPLRDLVE

-462 LGDLLPDSTSPAP
+462 LGDLLPDSSSPAP
-475 VELATQKLLQEQ
+475 VDLATQKLLQEQ
-487 VDNVLASLTNRERR
+487 VENVLASLTSRERR

>member
-1 MFFWQVVTTYRT
+1 M
-13 FDEKILPSAG
+13 
-23 AGNRIR
+23 
-29 AQYLAT
+29 
-35 AVEDELIE
+35 IE

-58 EPVDDPALAFDD
+58 EPIDDSALALDE
-70 LLEEDSSIEDPVK
+70 LLEDDSSIEDPVK

-120 EYSLGRPPCPSEV
+120 DYSLGHPPYPTEV
-133 ILAIYERVLAQV
+133 IVAIYQRVLQRV
-145 PLLESLADVIGLAP
+145 PVLDALATSLGLQP
-159 VTNVEAFLAD
+159 VENVGEFLSD
-169 SRLRHAIDYFLNP
+169 SRLRLAIDYFLNP
-182 PMIEE
+182 PMLEDLAILLGRCEE
-187 LCTVLAESE
+187 E
-196 EAVRFEIVEASIDT
+196 VRAEIVEVSVDT
-210 RLLPTMVRRLLA
+210 RLLPPAIRRLLA
-222 PARSLR
+222 PAHGLN
-228 DLPTPAIMAEM
+228 DLPTPVVMAE
-239 LVGSQLDLAEYL
+239 LIAGSGIDLAEYL
-251 ASIRRE
+251 ASVRRE

-370 LMMGFFDETLEDELV
+370 LMMGFFDESLENELV
-385 REVAAQNVRS
+385 RELEAQNVRRGADS
-395 GRDVYDVSPT
+395 YDVSPT

-419 LTDLPDPLRTLVE
+419 LTDLPDELRTLVE
-432 QASSRVHE
+432 QASTRVHE

>member
-1 MFFWQVVTTYRT
+1 M
-13 FDEKILPSAG
+13 
-23 AGNRIR
+23 
-29 AQYLAT
+29 
-35 AVEDELIE
+35 IE
-43 PGFGHAPAVDEALDA
+43 PGFRHSPAVEDSLDP
-58 EPVDDPALAFDD
+58 EPADDAAFADAYDD
-70 LLEEDSSIEDPVK
+70 LLEDDFSVEDPVK

-97 DDEKWLACRLEEAN
+97 DDEKWLACRLEEAS
-111 RLQDTITSL
+111 RLQGTIAEL
-120 EYSLGRPPCPSEV
+120 EMLLDGPPTPAQV
-133 ILAIYERVLAQV
+133 ILAVYTRMYERRDLLSELASI
-145 PLLESLADVIGLAP
+145 LHLAP
-159 VTNVEAFLAD
+159 VYDVPSFLA
-169 SRLRHAIDYFLNP
+169 SPRLREAIDYYLEP
-182 PMIEE
+182 TRLEE
-187 LCTVLAESE
+187 IAGWWGKDPED
-196 EAVRFEIVEASIDT
+196 VRVEVVALSVDT
-210 RLLPTMVRRLLA
+210 RLLPESARRLLA
-222 PARSLR
+222 RASGLD
-228 DLPTPAIMAEM
+228 DLPRPSVFAE
-239 LVGSQLDLAEYL
+239 LLGDSALDLADHL
-251 ASIRRE
+251 KSIRYQ
-257 ATRAENRLT
+257 AGRAESKLT

-359 LGREPSYEEVA
+359 LGREPSHEEVA
-370 LMMGFFDETLEDELV
+370 LMMGFFDEILESELI
-385 REVAAQNVRS
+385 EEILAQSARL
-395 GRDVYDVSPT
+395 GKAPPRDVTPE
-405 IRRDLILGSGILSE
+405 IRRDLILGSGILSVPAE
-419 LTDLPDPLRTLVE
+419 LPYPLRDQV
-432 QASSRVHE
+432 E
-440 AAKVARQPVSLE
+440 AASTRVQEAVKVARQPVSLE

-462 LGDLLPDSTSPAP
+462 LGDLLPDSSSPAP
-475 VELATQKLLQEQ
+475 VEIATQKLLQEQ
-487 VDNVLASLTNRERR
+487 VENVLASLTNRERR

>member
-1 MFFWQVVTTYRT
+1 MVPRT
-13 FDEKILPSAG
+13 HANKRTLGIVA
-23 AGNRIR
+23 
-29 AQYLAT
+29 
-35 AVEDELIE
+35 EDALIE
-43 PGFGHAPAVDEALDA
+43 PGFGHSPTVDDALDTEAVDDA
-58 EPVDDPALAFDD
+58 AFADAYDD
-70 LLEEDSSIEDPVK
+70 LLEDDFSVEDPVK

-97 DDEKWLACRLEEAN
+97 NDEKWLACRLEEAN
-111 RLQDTITSL
+111 RLKETIREL
-120 EYSLGRPPCPSEV
+120 EMRFGSPPTPTQVIVAVYTRIFERRGLLNDLSTVLHLDPVLDVPAFLECPRLRE
-133 ILAIYERVLAQV
+133 AIDYY
-145 PLLESLADVIGLAP
+145 LEPDLIDQLADRAGRKPEETRSDVIA
-159 VTNVEAFLAD
+159 VSVD
-169 SRLRHAIDYFLNP
+169 SRL
-182 PMIEE
+182 
-187 LCTVLAESE
+187 
-196 EAVRFEIVEASIDT
+196 
-210 RLLPTMVRRLLA
+210 LPDVVRRLLGKA
-222 PARSLR
+222 NGLD
-228 DLPTPAIMAEM
+228 DLPCPSVFAEM
-239 LVGSQLDLAEYL
+239 LEGTEAELAEHL
-251 ASIRRE
+251 NNVRRE
-257 ATRAENRLT
+257 ASRAESKLT

-359 LGREPSYEEVA
+359 LGREPSHEEVA
-370 LMMGFFDETLEDELV
+370 LMMGFFDEGLESELIA
-385 REVAAQNVRS
+385 EVLAQGARN
-395 GRDVYDVSPT
+395 GTTPPRDVTPD
-405 IRRDLILGSGILSE
+405 IRRDLILGSGILSVPAE
-419 LTDLPDPLRTLVE
+419 LPNQLRDLVE
-432 QASSRVHE
+432 QASSRVQE
-440 AAKVARQPVSLE
+440 AVKVARQPVSLE

-462 LGDLLPDSTSPAP
+462 LGDLLPDSSSPAP
-475 VELATQKLLQEQ
+475 VEIATQKLLQEQ
-487 VDNVLASLTNRERR
+487 VENVLASLTNRERR

>member
-1 MFFWQVVTTYRT
+1 
-13 FDEKILPSAG
+13 
-23 AGNRIR
+23 
-29 AQYLAT
+29 
-35 AVEDELIE
+35 LIE
-43 PGFGHAPAVDEALDA
+43 SGFGNAPAVDETLDP
-58 EPVDDPALAFDD
+58 ETVDDSAFADAYDD
-70 LLEEDSSIEDPVK
+70 LIEDDFSVEDPVK

-111 RLQDTITSL
+111 RLRDTIAEL
-120 EYSLGRPPCPSEV
+120 EGESGYPPTPAEV
-133 ILAIYERVLAQV
+133 VVAIYSRVYQRRQLLDQLA
-145 PLLESLADVIGLAP
+145 ESVDLSP
-159 VTNVEAFLAD
+159 VTNVSTFLTNP
-169 SRLRHAIDYFLNP
+169 RLREAIDYYLDP
-182 PMIEE
+182 GRLEWLAGKARKSVDALRAEVVE
-187 LCTVLAESE
+187 LSV
-196 EAVRFEIVEASIDT
+196 DT
-210 RLLPTMVRRLLA
+210 RLFPHALHRCLA
-222 PARSLR
+222 SVANVA
-228 DLPTPAIMAEM
+228 DMPTPAVIAEM
-239 LVGSQLDLAEYL
+239 LEPYTPDLAEHL
-251 ASIRRE
+251 ASVRRE
-257 ATRAENRLT
+257 ASRAESKLT

-359 LGREPSYEEVA
+359 LGREPSCEEVA
-370 LMMGFFDETLEDELV
+370 LMMGFFDENLEAELIE
-385 REVAAQNVRS
+385 EVIAQNIRI
-395 GRDVYDVSPT
+395 GRPVNDVAPEV
-405 IRRDLILGSGILSE
+405 RRDLILGSGILSDPAE
-419 LTDLPDPLRTLVE
+419 LPYPLRDMVE
-432 QASSRVHE
+432 QASSRVQE

-462 LGDLLPDSTSPAP
+462 LGDLLPDSSSPAP
-475 VELATQKLLQEQ
+475 VEIATQKLLQEQ
-487 VDNVLASLTNRERR
+487 VENVLASLTHRERR